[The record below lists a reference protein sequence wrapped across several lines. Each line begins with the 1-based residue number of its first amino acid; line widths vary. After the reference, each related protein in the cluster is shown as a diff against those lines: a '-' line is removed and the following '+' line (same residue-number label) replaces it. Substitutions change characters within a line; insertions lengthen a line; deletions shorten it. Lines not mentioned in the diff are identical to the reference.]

1 MTAPVLAF
9 PDYSKQF
16 ILDTDASETGIGAVL
31 SQEREDGSE
40 CVVAYASRVLTR
52 PERHIIVSAVQ
63 VGNIYVRT
71 CIVQLA
77 IATCVH
83 IIVMRCYD
91 IGIWCLAA

>member
-40 CVVAYASRVLTR
+40 CVVAYGGTVSQ
-52 PERHIIVSAVQ
+52 ERSFW
-63 VGNIYVRT
+63 R
-71 CIVQLA
+71 
-77 IATCVH
+77 
-83 IIVMRCYD
+83 
-91 IGIWCLAA
+91 W